1 MSFNLN
7 TIGLNTI
14 TTSNTAT
21 LNSTIN
27 NVNNNNINN
36 INNNNNNNNLN
47 MLSTTIS
54 TPTSNPP
61 TLQPQQVQQ
70 QQIGGNNG
78 GITLTGQ
85 LLAIQQQQQQQQPP
99 LPPQP
104 QQAQLQQS
112 ANNTPPPSVE
122 NITIY
127 ILPVGIQTTSL
138 PPFLMKKHTL
148 FKRLFGHISQRFSV
162 EESQLIFLF
171 QDRIDPEQCPNDIGL
186 NSGETIVVRK
196 LKNKLHANNQH
207 STFVNNI
214 GSLFNNPVYSDI
226 AFKLLD
232 GSLLLSHKNIL
243 SSRCQKFEGMFQ
255 NDMKESQSKE
265 IEIVNYEP
273 AVFRKMIEYLY
284 SDSLNEDNID
294 MVLQLII
301 IADEYLLDTL
311 KHHCELK
318 LITEINSNNVALF
331 LLKSD
336 IYNCKFL
343 KKSSMEFILGN
354 VKKLFQNKEFNKV
367 LSESPSL
374 LLEVI
379 QEMAPLY
386 EDNVNGSR
394 KSYFTINGN

>member
-14 TTSNTAT
+14 TTSNTAA

-27 NVNNNNINN
+27 NVNNNNNNNINN
-36 INNNNNNNNLN
+36 INNNNNSNNNLN

-61 TLQPQQVQQ
+61 TLQPQQAQQ
-70 QQIGGNNG
+70 RQSGDNG

-85 LLAIQQQQQQQQPP
+85 LLAIQQPQ
-99 LPPQP
+99 PPQP
-104 QQAQLQQS
+104 QPQQTQLQQS

-148 FKRLFGHISQRFSV
+148 FKRLFGHISQRFSI

-196 LKNKLHANNQH
+196 LKNKLRANNLH
-207 STFVNNI
+207 SIFVNNI

-243 SSRCQKFEGMFQ
+243 SSRCQKFQGMFQ
-255 NDMKESQSKE
+255 NDMKESQLKE

-311 KHHCELK
+311 KHRCELK

>member
-7 TIGLNTI
+7 TSGLNTI
-14 TTSNTAT
+14 TTSNTA

-27 NVNNNNINN
+27 NVNNNS
-36 INNNNNNNNLN
+36 NNNLN

-61 TLQPQQVQQ
+61 TLQPQVQQ
-70 QQIGGNNG
+70 QQQQSGGNNG

-85 LLAIQQQQQQQQPP
+85 LLAIPQQ
-99 LPPQP
+99 PPQP
-104 QQAQLQQS
+104 QPQPQQTQLQQS
-112 ANNTPPPSVE
+112 ANNTPPSVE

-196 LKNKLHANNQH
+196 LKGKLHANNQH
-207 STFVNNI
+207 SAFVDNI

-243 SSRCQKFEGMFQ
+243 SSRCQKFQGMFQ

-318 LITEINSNNVALF
+318 LITEINSNNVASF